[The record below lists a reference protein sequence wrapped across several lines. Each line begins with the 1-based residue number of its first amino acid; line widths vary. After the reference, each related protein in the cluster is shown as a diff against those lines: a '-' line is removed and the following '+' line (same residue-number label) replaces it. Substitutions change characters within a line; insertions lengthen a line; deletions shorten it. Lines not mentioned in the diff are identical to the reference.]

1 MLDAVRYL
9 VVYNPL
15 ILVLLHYGLHFLGLE
30 RHIHHRAPQLAGPGN
45 ATALTGTLQEALPN
59 VTGNQGGAALAGL
72 LGGAQGAAAA
82 ANATR
87 LGVVAQAAGGGGV
100 GDVELQ

>member
-30 RHIHHRAPQLAGPGN
+30 RHIHHRAPHPTGPGN
-45 ATALTGTLQEALPN
+45 ATALDGTLLNA
-59 VTGNQGGAALAGL
+59 TADQGGAALAGL
-72 LGGAQGAAAA
+72 LGGARGAAAA
-82 ANATR
+82 ANATL
-87 LGVVAQAAGGGGV
+87 LGVAAQAAGGGGV
-100 GDVELQ
+100 GDIGAQ

>member
-30 RHIHHRAPQLAGPGN
+30 RHIHHRGPHSAGPGN
-45 ATALTGTLQEALPN
+45 ATALNGTLLN
-59 VTGNQGGAALAGL
+59 VTADQGGAALAGL
-72 LGGAQGAAAA
+72 LGSARGAVAA
-82 ANATR
+82 ANAT
-87 LGVVAQAAGGGGV
+87 LSGVVAQAAGGSGA
-100 GDVELQ
+100 GDVGAK

>member
-30 RHIHHRAPQLAGPGN
+30 RHIHHRGPHAAGPGN
-45 ATALTGTLQEALPN
+45 ATALNGTLPDAT
-59 VTGNQGGAALAGL
+59 VDQGGAALAGL

-82 ANATR
+82 ANATL
-87 LGVVAQAAGGGGV
+87 LGVAARAAGGGGA
-100 GDVELQ
+100 GDIGAQ